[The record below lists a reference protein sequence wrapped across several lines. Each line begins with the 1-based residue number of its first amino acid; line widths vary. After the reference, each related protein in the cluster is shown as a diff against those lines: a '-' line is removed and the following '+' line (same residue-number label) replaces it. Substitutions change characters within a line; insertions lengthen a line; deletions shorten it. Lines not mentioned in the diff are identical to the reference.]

1 MNTQTTPLVGC
12 LWYAERMNWT
22 LLRGNVMVEGNTD
35 VRYFHRAAQLYL
47 ASSGRSLMYKD
58 LSIFAAGT
66 GEAGGTYGIAEK
78 YPTLFNLARVDVDQ
92 NAKMK
97 YRTVALLDSDS
108 AGKAAVRVMC
118 QANRSLQE
126 NAHLF
131 LLHREMP
138 RKSRDA
144 KPLTQHIKDENLKYV
159 GLECVIEDLVD
170 ATFCDLYAEANPQH
184 VEGKTHTV
192 VDGHHR
198 RWTQDGKF
206 GLCKY
211 VEQYAGVEEVVRIVE
226 VLKSLRFYLGLDP
239 DGVR

>member
-12 LWYAERMNWT
+12 QWYAERMNWT

-35 VRYFHRAAQLYL
+35 VRYFHRAAELYL
-47 ASSGRSLMYKD
+47 ASCGRSLMHKD
-58 LSIFAAGT
+58 LSIFAAGS
-66 GEAGGTYGIAEK
+66 GDAGGTFGIAEK
-78 YPTLFNLARVDVDQ
+78 YPTLFTLAKIDVDQ
-92 NAKMK
+92 NAKIK
-97 YRTVALLDSDS
+97 YRTVALLDSDN
-108 AGKAAVRVMC
+108 AGRAAVRVMC

-144 KPLTQHIKDENLKYV
+144 KPLTQHIKDANLKYA

-170 ATFCDLYAEANPQH
+170 ATLCDLYAEANPQH
-184 VEGKTHTV
+184 VEGKMRTV
-192 VDGHHR
+192 DDGHHR

-211 VEQYAGVEEVVRIVE
+211 VERHAGVDEVVRIVE